1 MQYFQKLIQ
10 KDLGFTH
17 SLGETVTSND
27 RAEIWALN
35 RGKAKDTGESSLVFR
50 FEPSKAR
57 HADRNQSLAK
67 TGLMRLK
74 TLRHPDI
81 LKYLT
86 SVEGSDGTIYIATEP
101 ATPLATILENDPS
114 KIDRESI
121 QWGLFTVSRALGF
134 MHSSG
139 LIHGR
144 LNPSTV
150 FVTPTGDW
158 KLAGLE
164 CVTPH
169 TSAASLAQHATTLQM
184 PTYQSPEFSM
194 GNWSSVASAA
204 PSAVDSW
211 ALGCLMYEVH
221 AGSLTSPD
229 QLQNISVLP
238 KQLLS
243 AYQRLLSSNS
253 SARAPAGQ
261 LSTHPYFQNSKF
273 IELNMFVENLALKGQ
288 LEREAFLSKLSHI
301 MDRLPDGFCTFKI
314 LPMLSQSIETGG
326 TAGLAAFSC
335 IVKMK
340 DRLSA
345 TDFASNV
352 VHKYATAWLSNQ
364 NLDRNLRVQLYTSLE
379 MFTVHMDD
387 NAINTVVFL
396 SLCTAFQ
403 DMQAPA
409 LRDAAVK
416 SVLSIFTRLTDKNL
430 NSVLMSHF
438 ARLQV
443 DPEPAIRTNTTVCLG
458 KIAERLST
466 TARNKVLAA
475 AFIRALKDPFP
486 PARAAGLNA
495 IIVSKDMYDVR
506 DIATRLLPSITPLL
520 VDNATDV
527 RRLAFQVLTEFQQQ
541 LFRNHESMSRAEE
554 TAAPKA
560 GTQATSTQNG
570 DREGQKGVLPS
581 TSSSSGWSLST
592 FTTMTAALLSKS
604 DSAASGAVSATA
616 PASST
621 AGISSED
628 FKAGR
633 VLPIVP
639 QVKPNTAVPPT
650 VTSQTVTAGANV
662 WDEVNP
668 SAALRSASGN
678 GGVSNSS
685 FTMDGIN
692 AFEDGV
698 EERNGGDDGHDDDG
712 WGDMDIKPQKQETDD
727 DILISMLGKP
737 ATKTQSLPAGISRGS
752 SGSSTGGGGN
762 TGGGLWDLAPPQVS
776 RPKPSAMGR
785 GLGSSSGTTRPPVA
799 TRMGS
804 RRGKTSG
811 GDDWETL
818 LGGTGTAARRKP
830 IGRGSGLK

>member
-17 SLGETVTSND
+17 SLGETVPSND
-27 RAEIWALN
+27 RAEIWALH
-35 RGKAKDTGESSLVFR
+35 RGKAKDTGEPSLVLR

-57 HADRNQSLAK
+57 NADRNQALAK

-81 LKYLT
+81 LRYLT

-101 ATPLATILENDPS
+101 ATPLATILENNPS

-121 QWGLFTVSRALGF
+121 LWGLFTVSRALGF
-134 MHSSG
+134 MHTSG

-144 LNPSTV
+144 LNPSTI

-169 TSAASLAQHATTLQM
+169 ASAASLAQYATTLQV

-221 AGSLTSPD
+221 AGSLNSPD
-229 QLQNISVLP
+229 QLQNTSVFP
-238 KQLLS
+238 KPLLS
-243 AYQRLLSSNS
+243 AYQRLLSSNP

-273 IELNMFVENLALKGQ
+273 IELNMFVENIALKGQ
-288 LEREAFLSKLSHI
+288 LEREAFLSKLPVT
-301 MDRLPDGFCTFKI
+301 MDRLPDGFCTYKI
-314 LPMLSQSIETGG
+314 LPMLSQSIEAGG
-326 TAGLAAFSC
+326 TAGIAAFSC
-335 IVKMK
+335 IIKMK

-352 VHKYATAWLSNQ
+352 VRKHALSWLSNQ
-364 NLDRNLRVQLYTSLE
+364 NLDRNLRVQLYTNLDL
-379 MFTVHMDD
+379 FTAHLDD
-387 NAINTVVFL
+387 NQINTVVFP

-409 LRDAAVK
+409 LRDASVK
-416 SVLSIFTRLTDKNL
+416 SVLNVSARLTDKNL

-458 KIAERLST
+458 KVAERLSA

-475 AFIRALKDPFP
+475 AFIRSLKDPFP
-486 PARAAGLNA
+486 PARAAGLNG
-495 IIVSKDMYDVR
+495 IVASKDMYSAR
-506 DIATRLLPSITPLL
+506 DIAMRLLPATTPLL
-520 VDNATDV
+520 VDSAGDV
-527 RRLAFQVLTEFQQQ
+527 RKLAFHVLTEFKQQ
-541 LFRNHESMSRAEE
+541 LTKNHESMLQAEE
-554 TAAPKA
+554 SAALKA
-560 GTQATSTQNG
+560 GTQTVLAQNG
-570 DREGQKGVLPS
+570 ERDGNKGIAPS
-581 TSSSSGWSLST
+581 TSLSSGWSLST

-604 DSAASGAVSATA
+604 DSTASISAPGSSAT
-616 PASST
+616 
-621 AGISSED
+621 GISSED

-633 VLPIVP
+633 APKVAPP
-639 QVKPNTAVPPT
+639 PKPSTSMPPVSSSSTA
-650 VTSQTVTAGANV
+650 AAADNV
-662 WDEVNP
+662 WGDSNLTAPVQG
-668 SAALRSASGN
+668 SRGN
-678 GGVSNSS
+678 AGTSTSS
-685 FTMDGIN
+685 FSMDGMN
-692 AFEDGV
+692 AFEEIA
-698 EERNGGDDGHDDDG
+698 EEQNGGIEDDDDDG
-712 WGDMDIKPQKQETDD
+712 WGDMDIKSEKQQDD
-727 DILISMLGKP
+727 EDILVSMLGKP
-737 ATKTQSLPAGISRGS
+737 ASKTQSLPAGISRAS
-752 SGSSTGGGGN
+752 SGSSMGGGGN
-762 TGGGLWDLAPPQVS
+762 AEGGLWDLAPPQVS
-776 RPKPSAMGR
+776 RPKPSGIGR
-785 GLGSSSGTTRPPVA
+785 GLGTTSGAVRPPIA
-799 TRMGS
+799 SRTGS

-811 GDDWETL
+811 ADDWESL
-818 LGGTGTAARRKP
+818 LGGTGTTARRKP
-830 IGRGSGLK
+830 VGRGSRLK

>member
-17 SLGETVTSND
+17 SLGETVPSND

-35 RGKAKDTGESSLVFR
+35 RGKSKDTGEPSLVFR

-57 HADRNQSLAK
+57 HADRNQALAK

-86 SVEGSDGTIYIATEP
+86 SVEGSDGTIYVATEP
-101 ATPLATILENDPS
+101 ATPLATILENSPS
-114 KIDRESI
+114 RMDRESI
-121 QWGLFTVSRALGF
+121 LWGLFTVSRALGF
-134 MHSSG
+134 MHTSG

-169 TSAASLAQHATTLQM
+169 ASAAALAQYATTLQT

-229 QLQNISVLP
+229 QLQNTSVFP
-238 KQLLS
+238 KPLLS
-243 AYQRLLSSNS
+243 AYQRLLSSNL

-288 LEREAFLSKLSHI
+288 LEREAFLSKLPTI
-301 MDRLPDGFCTFKI
+301 MDRLPDGFCTYKI

-326 TAGLAAFSC
+326 TAGIAAFSC

-345 TDFASNV
+345 ADFASNV
-352 VHKYATAWLSNQ
+352 VHKYAMSWLSNQ
-364 NLDRNLRVQLYTSLE
+364 NLDRNLRVQLYINLDF
-379 MFTVHMDD
+379 FTAHLDD
-387 NAINTVVFL
+387 NAINTVVFP

-403 DMQAPA
+403 DMHAPA
-409 LRDAAVK
+409 LRDVAVK
-416 SVLSIFTRLTDKNL
+416 SVLNVSTRLTDKNL

-458 KIAERLST
+458 KISGKLSL

-495 IIVSKDMYDVR
+495 IISSKDMYNVKDV
-506 DIATRLLPSITPLL
+506 ATRLLPSTTPLL
-520 VDNATDV
+520 VDGAGDV
-527 RRLAFQVLTEFQQQ
+527 RKLAFRVLTEFQQQ
-541 LFRNHESMSRAEE
+541 LLKNHESMLQVEE
-554 TAAPKA
+554 SAALKA
-560 GTQATSTQNG
+560 GTQAALAQNG
-570 DREGQKGVLPS
+570 EREGTKGLNPS
-581 TSSSSGWSLST
+581 TSLSSGWSLSS
-592 FTTMTAALLSKS
+592 FTTMTAALLSKT
-604 DSAASGAVSATA
+604 DSVASASAPGPSAT
-616 PASST
+616 
-621 AGISSED
+621 GISSED

-633 VLPIVP
+633 TPTVVP
-639 QVKPNTAVPPT
+639 PPKPNIPPISSQAT
-650 VTSQTVTAGANV
+650 VTVADVWGDSGSNATKQGAN
-662 WDEVNP
+662 
-668 SAALRSASGN
+668 GN
-678 GGVSNSS
+678 GGTTSS
-685 FTMDGIN
+685 FSMDGMN
-692 AFEDGV
+692 AFEEIGV
-698 EERNGGDDGHDDDG
+698 EQNGGEDDDDNDG
-712 WGDMDIKPQKQETDD
+712 WGDMDIKPSNQQNEE
-727 DILISMLGKP
+727 DILVSMLGKP
-737 ATKTQSLPAGISRGS
+737 ATKTQSLPAGISRAS
-752 SGSSTGGGGN
+752 SSSSMGGGANAGE
-762 TGGGLWDLAPPQVS
+762 GLWDLAPPQVS
-776 RPKPSAMGR
+776 RPKPNPVNR
-785 GLGSSSGTTRPPVA
+785 GLGSTSGAVKPPVA
-799 TRMGS
+799 SRLGS

-811 GDDWETL
+811 ADDWETL
-818 LGGTGTAARRKP
+818 LGGTGTTARRKP
-830 IGRGSGLK
+830 VGRGSGFK